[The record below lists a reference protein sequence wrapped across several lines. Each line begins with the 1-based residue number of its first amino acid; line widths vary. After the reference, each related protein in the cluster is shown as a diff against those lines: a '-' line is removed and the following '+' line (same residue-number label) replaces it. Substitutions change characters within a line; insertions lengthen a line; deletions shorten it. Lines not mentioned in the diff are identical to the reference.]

1 MRTYKRKSE
10 RGKISKGTY
19 DKAADILEQDETKTI
34 RGVAKD
40 FGLCHMSLTTLT
52 RYLKK
57 RKEAKG
63 KGLCIESVTV
73 GYQKNRQ
80 VFSDEKEAVLVSYL
94 IKSSQIYY
102 GLTPKDVR
110 ILAFNCAL
118 KFNIA
123 MPQSWLKNKEA
134 GVDWLTAFLKRKQ
147 SLSVRSP
154 EATSMS
160 RATSFNRT
168 NVDLFFANLADVMD
182 RYKFPVSRI
191 WNVDETGVTTVKK
204 PRKIVAPKGAKQV
217 GSITSADRGSLV
229 TLCAAGNAVGNSVA
243 CMFVFPRIKYRDY
256 FVRDGPPGC
265 IGAGNSSGWMTG
277 VEFRIFMKHF
287 IDHVKPSPSDP
298 VLLLL
303 NNHCSHLDIEVVE
316 TAKANNVVLLSFP
329 PHCSN
334 KLQPMDVGVYSPFKN
349 YYATQQDAWLR
360 SNPGKTMTIHDIPS
374 IVSKSLPLALN
385 PVNIINSFRKTG
397 IAPFNKDVFQD
408 EDFLCSFVT
417 DRPLNVT
424 TDLDLENIA
433 VSTQNSEV
441 NLNGTPSSPLPHS
454 STQNTTSDQTQIQG
468 TFSPEIIRPYPKA
481 GARNTKNKRKT
492 RKSAILTDTPEKDAL
507 ALEQS
512 SKKRQKTEQG
522 GAGKGK
528 KIAKKTG
535 EKCAKRKVLQDSDE
549 ESVADDRFCL
559 VCCESFE
566 QSRAGEESV
575 QCIICKKWSHVR
587 CTKGNID
594 TYVCL
599 NCDSDCS
606 DYRMNSFV

>member
-1 MRTYKRKSE
+1 
-10 RGKISKGTY
+10 
-19 DKAADILEQDETKTI
+19 
-34 RGVAKD
+34 
-40 FGLCHMSLTTLT
+40 
-52 RYLKK
+52 
-57 RKEAKG
+57 
-63 KGLCIESVTV
+63 
-73 GYQKNRQ
+73 
-80 VFSDEKEAVLVSYL
+80 
-94 IKSSQIYY
+94 
-102 GLTPKDVR
+102 
-110 ILAFNCAL
+110 
-118 KFNIA
+118 

-204 PRKIVAPKGAKQV
+204 PRKIVAPK
-217 GSITSADRGSLV
+217 
-229 TLCAAGNAVGNSVA
+229 
-243 CMFVFPRIKYRDY
+243 
-256 FVRDGPPGC
+256 
-265 IGAGNSSGWMTG
+265 
-277 VEFRIFMKHF
+277 
-287 IDHVKPSPSDP
+287 
-298 VLLLL
+298 
-303 NNHCSHLDIEVVE
+303 DIEVVE

-454 STQNTTSDQTQIQG
+454 STQNTTSAILKSIESADTIAKCTSSIHGESVAGSSTDQTQIQG